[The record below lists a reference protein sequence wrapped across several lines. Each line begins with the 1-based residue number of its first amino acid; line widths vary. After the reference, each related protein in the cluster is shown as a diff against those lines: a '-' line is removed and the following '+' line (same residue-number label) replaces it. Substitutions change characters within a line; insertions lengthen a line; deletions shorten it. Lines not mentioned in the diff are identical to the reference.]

1 MKKISLLISLLVG
14 VSLNL
19 FAGGNNDELVVRLLD
34 DPDLRMPLTENTVVK
49 LQSVSVKIQN
59 PD

>member
-1 MKKISLLISLLVG
+1 MKKISLLTSLLVG

-34 DPDLRMPLTENTVVK
+34 EPRPSYASHRKYRGETSKRECENPK
-49 LQSVSVKIQN
+49 
-59 PD
+59 P